1 MKILCTICARKGSK
15 EIKNKNIIKFNGK
28 PLICHTINQAK
39 KIKIFDKIVC
49 SSDSLKILQI
59 AKKNKIDFCIHRSKK
74 LSTDQI
80 PKMDVIKQA
89 HILSEKNFN
98 QKFDYIVDLDVTAP
112 LRSIMDI
119 KKAINFI
126 KKIKHHCNLIT
137 ICPARKNPYFN
148 MVELNKLGKVKLVKN
163 INDNKHFNARQLAPK
178 VFDVNAGIYVWK
190 RLSLINEKN
199 IINKRTQ
206 YLVTPYERSIDIDSK
221 TDLKIAEFL
230 FKNKK
235 YN

>member
-1 MKILCTICARKGSK
+1 
-15 EIKNKNIIKFNGK
+15 
-28 PLICHTINQAK
+28 
-39 KIKIFDKIVC
+39 
-49 SSDSLKILQI
+49 
-59 AKKNKIDFCIHRSKK
+59 
-74 LSTDQI
+74 
-80 PKMDVIKQA
+80 MDVIKQA
-89 HILSEKNFN
+89 HILSENFN
-98 QKFDYIVDLDVTAP
+98 LKFDYIVDLDITAP

-119 KKAINFI
+119 KAINFN
-126 KKIKHHCNLIT
+126 KKINYHFYFFS

-148 MVELNKLGKVKLVKN
+148 MVELNKLGMVKLVKN
-163 INDNKHFNARQLAPK
+163 INDNNHFIARQLAPK

-235 YN
+235 YD

>member
-15 EIKNKNIIKFNGK
+15 EIKNKNMIKFNGK
-28 PLICHTINQAK
+28 PLIYHTINQAK
-39 KIKIFDKIVC
+39 KTKIFDKIVC
-49 SSDSLKILQI
+49 SSDSLRILRI

-98 QKFDYIVDLDVTAP
+98 LKFDYIVDLDVTAP
-112 LRSIMDI
+112 LRSILDI

-148 MVELNKLGKVKLVKN
+148 MVELNKLGKIKLVKN
-163 INDNKHFNARQLAPK
+163 MNDNKYFNARQLAPK

>member
-1 MKILCTICARKGSK
+1 
-15 EIKNKNIIKFNGK
+15 
-28 PLICHTINQAK
+28 
-39 KIKIFDKIVC
+39 
-49 SSDSLKILQI
+49 
-59 AKKNKIDFCIHRSKK
+59 
-74 LSTDQI
+74 
-80 PKMDVIKQA
+80 
-89 HILSEKNFN
+89 
-98 QKFDYIVDLDVTAP
+98 
-112 LRSIMDI
+112 MDI
-119 KKAINFI
+119 KKAISFI
-126 KKIKHHCNLIT
+126 KKIKHDCNLIT

-148 MVELNKLGKVKLVKN
+148 MVEINKLGKIKLVKN
-163 INDNKHFNARQLAPK
+163 INDNKHFNARQLTPK

-206 YLVTPYERSIDIDSK
+206 YLLTPYVRSIDIDSK

>member
-1 MKILCTICARKGSK
+1 M
-15 EIKNKNIIKFNGK
+15 
-28 PLICHTINQAK
+28 Q
-39 KIKIFDKIVC
+39 
-49 SSDSLKILQI
+49 
-59 AKKNKIDFCIHRSKK
+59 KKNKIDFCIHRSKK

-98 QKFDYIVDLDVTAP
+98 LKFDYIVDLDVTAP

-126 KKIKHHCNLIT
+126 KKIKYHCNLIT

-148 MVELNKLGKVKLVKN
+148 MVELNKLGMVKLVKN

-199 IINKRTQ
+199 IINKKN
-206 YLVTPYERSIDIDSK
+206 SIFSNSIRKIDR
-221 TDLKIAEFL
+221 
-230 FKNKK
+230 
-235 YN
+235 Y